1 MRRALRFLAVAGV
14 LVLLGPA
21 PALLPA
27 LFGSGAA
34 CASAAGAAHAALV
47 VDTGSQ
53 TIRLC
58 VTLDA
63 ALVSGLHL
71 IELAH
76 AQHGLQYR
84 LGFGGLAVCQLAGV
98 GPTGTDCFG
107 SYPDFWGMW
116 IGDGSGGWSWSGSG
130 AGSVHVSDGGVQA
143 WTWGP
148 GDNGA
153 THPPPPRVTE
163 VSVCGAS
170 APTTPPPTHSA
181 PPSATPSAVSSA
193 VSSSGHAASPTASS
207 KPSRAPS
214 RTLGVPTGTAEP
226 DPSAPVVPVAAAGP
240 GGASGSGSPAGI
252 ALAIAGVLALGL
264 AGWMRMRGDRA
275 RGRG

>member
-1 MRRALRFLAVAGV
+1 MRRALRFLAVTGV

-21 PALLPA
+21 SSLLPA
-27 LFGSGAA
+27 LLGSGAA
-34 CASAAGAAHAALV
+34 CASAAGAGHAALV
-47 VDTGSQ
+47 VDTASQ

-63 ALVSGLHL
+63 ASVSGLHL

-98 GPTGTDCFG
+98 GPSGADCFG

-116 IGDGSGGWSWSGSG
+116 IGDGSGGWRWSGSG
-130 AGSVHVSDGGVQA
+130 AGSVHVSDGGIQA

-153 THPPPPRVTE
+153 THPLPSRATE

-170 APTTPPPTHSA
+170 APTTPPPTHTS
-181 PPSATPSAVSSA
+181 PPSTVP
-193 VSSSGHAASPTASS
+193 SSGHTASATASS
-207 KPSRAPS
+207 RPSRAPS
-214 RTLGVPTGTAEP
+214 RTPGAPTATVQP
-226 DPSAPVVPVAAAGP
+226 DPSPYVAPVAAAGP

-252 ALAIAGVLALGL
+252 PLAIAGVLALGL
-264 AGWMRMRGDRA
+264 AGWMRMRGNRA
-275 RGRG
+275 RGRR